1 MDVIHERAIFG
12 RKVLKRSL
20 PVFHGPPPAGTS
32 GPKRLILPQGELANF
47 YDADEGLRYGAL
59 IEMRVGSIRGNHV
72 HRVKEELIY
81 VISGRLELV
90 VQQMPEGERVALE
103 LVAGDLAFIATGIA
117 HAIKPLESG
126 LAMEFSKARFDP
138 ADVQKVALI

>member
-1 MDVIHERAIFG
+1 MDVINERAIFG
-12 RKVLKRSL
+12 GKVLKRSL
-20 PVFHGPPPAGTS
+20 PVFHGPPPAGTL

-47 YDADEGLRYGAL
+47 YDADDGLRYAAL
-59 IEMRVGSIRGNHV
+59 IEMRIGSIRGNHV

-90 VQQMPEGERVALE
+90 VQEMPEGGRATLE
-103 LVAGDLAFIATGIA
+103 LVPGDLAFIATGIA

-138 ADVQKVALI
+138 ADVEKVALI

>member
-20 PVFHGPPPAGTS
+20 PVFHGPPPAGTL

-59 IEMRVGSIRGNHV
+59 VEMRVGSIRGNHV

-90 VQQMPEGERVALE
+90 VQQMPEGERAALE
-103 LVAGDLAFIATGIA
+103 LVAGDLVFIATGIA

-126 LAMEFSKARFDP
+126 LAMEFSKVRFDP
-138 ADVQKVALI
+138 TDVQKVALV

>member
-1 MDVIHERAIFG
+1 MDATHNGAIFG
-12 RKVLKRSL
+12 GKVLKRSL
-20 PVFHGPPPAGTS
+20 PVFHGPPPAGTL

-90 VQQMPEGERVALE
+90 VQQMPEGERVSLE

-117 HAIKPLESG
+117 HAIQPLESG
-126 LAMEFSKARFDP
+126 LAMEFSKVRFDP
-138 ADVQKVALI
+138 TDVQKVALL